1 MVGSITAIVSGEF
14 RDSSTVRTST
24 TQPCGANRIEVCLTA
39 FPVITK
45 ACVPSITVTG
55 LLGLSTPSTDVA
67 YSFSALSYSDPIGHA
82 YAGPTDFFGFTSW
95 NRNDWVLVL
104 QLTKDL
110 ASATEH
116 CVSFVLQNQREAQ
129 LTKPI
134 TVDPSGN
141 LLPFSRELTAVNS
154 HGISPL
160 AISNL
165 EFNTGPS
172 TITQS
177 DHNPCAPNV
186 ITICLRPTVK
196 LLNTCRDHYNSG
208 TPYARYPRITI
219 SGLQGTK
226 TTNTTL
232 ALENPTP
239 ASKFATPA
247 SWSVYKFDTLFN
259 HFRITRMCTM
269 DTIALRDTLENKES
283 SFGMNHNDAFLVQ

>member
-1 MVGSITAIVSGEF
+1 M
-14 RDSSTVRTST
+14 
-24 TQPCGANRIEVCLTA
+24 TA

-55 LLGLSTPSTDVA
+55 LLGLSTPSTDVE
-67 YSFSALSYSDPIGHA
+67 SNFGALSYSSPIGHA

-95 NRNDWVLVL
+95 NRNDGVLVL

-129 LTKPI
+129 PTRAI
-134 TVDPSGN
+134 TVNPSGS

-160 AISNL
+160 VISRL
-165 EFNTGPS
+165 EFNTGSS

-177 DHNPCAPNV
+177 NRNPCAPNV
-186 ITICLRPTVK
+186 ITICLRPTVM
-196 LLNTCRDHYNSG
+196 LLNTCRDDYNAG
-208 TPYARYPRITI
+208 TPYNRHPWITI

-226 TTNTTL
+226 TTSATL
-232 ALENPTP
+232 VLENPTP
-239 ASKFATPA
+239 TIKFATPA
-247 SWSVYKFDTLFN
+247 SWSVHKFDTLFN
-259 HFRITRMCTM
+259 HFTHFSITIMCAPKGYVGTQGY
-269 DTIALRDTLENKES
+269 TSTQSIILCNEA
-283 SFGMNHNDAFLVQ
+283 Q